1 MWSHPDVESCT
12 NEISGN
18 QLTCEGDRR
27 ISVGKKEGSEKK
39 KKTKKKNE
47 GAKEE
52 ERGRRKETLT
62 HLKTSHKA
70 LH

>member
-18 QLTCEGDRR
+18 QLGDRR
-27 ISVGKKEGSEKK
+27 SVGKKEGREKK
-39 KKTKKKNE
+39 KNKKKNE